1 MNKSFN
7 KGKKIITWLYIIGLL
22 GMISILVVI
31 GVTKQ
36 EKNHIEKESTYQNI
50 SSSWTLDK
58 AGTQPVDVKKLGEY
72 MDEKLGVLSI
82 SLIREVQI

>member
-31 GVTKQ
+31 GATRQ
-36 EKNHIEKESTYQNI
+36 EKNQTEKETTYQNI
-50 SSSWTLDK
+50 SSLWNLDK

-72 MDEKLGVLSI
+72 MELYSYD
-82 SLIREVQI
+82 